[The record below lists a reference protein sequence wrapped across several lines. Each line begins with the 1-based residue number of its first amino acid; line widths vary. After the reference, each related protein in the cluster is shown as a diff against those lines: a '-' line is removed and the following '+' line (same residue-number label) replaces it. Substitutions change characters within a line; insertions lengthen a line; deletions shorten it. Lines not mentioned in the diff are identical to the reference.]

1 MDNASKTVIREAIRE
16 HKGKQYTFPI
26 GALAG
31 NVIESDEQQF
41 ISKELKK
48 QLVEDVKG
56 LKESSKSLNDRLDD
70 MSLEREGDT
79 IYIVYGEGADT
90 VRKKLGNE
98 FVSWKNVD
106 IKNERNYINAQTVT
120 VDCTDIRDYDQY
132 SKNDFLV
139 VPVSVFEQNHG
150 QESIHE
156 LSRVDWDYANGVL
169 TINNSVNHMQNE
181 SDGQRLDMWYSSFEI
196 YANI

>member
-1 MDNASKTVIREAIRE
+1 MSETVIREVIRE
-16 HKGKQYTFPI
+16 RGGKQHTFPI
-26 GALAG
+26 SALAEH
-31 NVIESDEQQF
+31 VVESDDRQF
-41 ISKELKK
+41 ISKRLKE
-48 QLVEDVKG
+48 QLTEDING

-98 FVSWKNVD
+98 FVPWKNVD

-120 VDCTDIRDYDQY
+120 VDCTDIQGYDQLT
-132 SKNDFLV
+132 KDDFLV
-139 VPVSVFEQNHG
+139 VPTSVYEKNHG

-156 LSRVDWDYANGVL
+156 LGRVNWNYNDGIL
-169 TINNSVNHMQNE
+169 TINNSVCHITNE
-181 SDGQRLDMWYSSFEI
+181 SDGQQVDMWYSGFEI
-196 YANI
+196 YK